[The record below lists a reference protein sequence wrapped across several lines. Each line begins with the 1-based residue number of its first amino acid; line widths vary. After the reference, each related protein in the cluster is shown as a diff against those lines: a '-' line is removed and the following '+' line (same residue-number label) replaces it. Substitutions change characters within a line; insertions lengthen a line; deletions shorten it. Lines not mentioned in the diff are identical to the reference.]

1 MQANGWTLPN
11 PHKWGKSHYQS
22 NFKCNLQESTHPV
35 LPRCLHSHY
44 RFWDKAHERTDADD
58 SPFLW
63 AVRPSVL
70 LKGSSSTKRFVATTT
85 DSGTKHA
92 RGQML
97 VTAPTKFTCEH
108 SDLVCLLLKGSSST
122 KKFVTPLQILG
133 QRVQGNRCRWQLLWS
148 LHVHIQKHTKSST
161 ESSAVQKSQSSGST
175 KLAAVKWFVYL
186 FFRIYIVHGFKEE
199 ESLENLCISSSFD

>member
-63 AVRPSVL
+63 AVRPSV
-70 LKGSSSTKRFVATTT
+70 
-85 DSGTKHA
+85 
-92 RGQML
+92 
-97 VTAPTKFTCEH
+97 
-108 SDLVCLLLKGSSST
+108 LLKGSSST